1 MSARVAR
8 AKAMLKYDLEVLKS
22 DEEAVVR
29 GNFSISLAYCLLSVL
44 GTGSTLKIEL
54 EI

>member
-8 AKAMLKYDLEVLKS
+8 AKAKLKYDLEVLKS
-22 DEEAVVR
+22 DEAVVR